1 MRACVLWMAS
11 NRPIAKTTLS
21 SLGAYTHA
29 PPVSFP
35 VFRLSPPLLTSHP
48 SSSGF
53 FVSVT
58 FLSFVFPYDRSVDGW
73 LSVWRG
79 PTVVTVVLELPPLF
93 FFFVL
98 EQHPSFFSSSLCSSS
113 YFVLSGPSFSSWLLL
128 PSSSRSFVLSSS
140 WSRSSSSSLL
150 PSIHHAPASSH
161 LPIR

>member
-11 NRPIAKTTLS
+11 NRPIAKTTSS

-98 EQHPSFFSSSLCSSS
+98 EQHPFFFFFFSLLFFLFCSVWPFFLVLAAVAVVVTQFCAF
-113 YFVLSGPSFSSWLLL
+113 FVL
-128 PSSSRSFVLSSS
+128 V
-140 WSRSSSSSLL
+140 
-150 PSIHHAPASSH
+150 
-161 LPIR
+161 